1 MSLATVISCVSNA
14 TESGDSYGPGMNAIG
29 GHDDCSHPREV
40 LSLVSTNGMT
50 YYYRCADCDAVVIVW
65 RR

>member
-1 MSLATVISCVSNA
+1 MSLATVLSCVSNA
-14 TESGDSYGPGMNAIG
+14 TESGGSYGPGMNAIG
-29 GHDDCSHPREV
+29 GSGDCSHPQEA

>member
-1 MSLATVISCVSNA
+1 MLLVVVLSNVSNA
-14 TESGDSYGPGMNAIG
+14 TASGESFGPGLDAVG
-29 GHDDCSHPREV
+29 GRGDCSHPREV
-40 LSLVSTNGMT
+40 LCLLSTNGMT